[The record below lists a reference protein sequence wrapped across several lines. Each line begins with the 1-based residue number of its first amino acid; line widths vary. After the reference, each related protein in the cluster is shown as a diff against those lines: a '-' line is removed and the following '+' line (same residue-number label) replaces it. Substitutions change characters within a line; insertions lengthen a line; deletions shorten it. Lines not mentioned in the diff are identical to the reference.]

1 MTTYEKLKQLLN
13 DADLRRKLTDHINCD
28 KVRLKLIELDKL
40 YHELDL
46 QVIKIVDD
54 REVLKYTDSFAFEL
68 NDLDSLFFFTIRFK
82 EYVSPHQAL
91 EIAKT
96 GQLIEDHLRASL

>member
-13 DADLRRKLTDHINCD
+13 DADLQRKLTDHLDCD

-46 QVIKIVDD
+46 QVIQIIDD
-54 REVLKYTDSFAFEL
+54 REVLIYIESFAFQL
-68 NDLDSLFFFTIRFK
+68 TDRDSLLFFDIRFG
-82 EYVSPHQAL
+82 EFVSPSQAL
-91 EIAKT
+91 ETAKT
-96 GQLIEDHLRASL
+96 GLIIENRLKSFL

>member
-13 DADLRRKLTDHINCD
+13 DADLQRKLTDHLACD
-28 KVRLKLIELDKL
+28 KIRLKLIELDKM

-82 EYVSPHQAL
+82 EYVSPRAAL

-96 GQLIEDHLRASL
+96 GQIIEEHLKALL

>member
-1 MTTYEKLKQLLN
+1 MTTYEKLKQLLDDTN
-13 DADLRRKLTDHINCD
+13 LLQTLADHINCD

-68 NDLDSLFFFTIRFK
+68 NDLDSLFFFAIRFD
-82 EYVSPHQAL
+82 EFVSPSQAL
-91 EIAKT
+91 ETAKT
-96 GQLIEDHLRASL
+96 GLIIENRLKSFL

>member
-13 DADLRRKLTDHINCD
+13 DADLQRKLTDHLDCD
-28 KVRLKLIELDKL
+28 KVRLKLIELDRL

-68 NDLDSLFFFTIRFK
+68 NDLDSLFLFAIRFG
-82 EYVSPHQAL
+82 EFVSPRHAL
-91 EIAKT
+91 ETAKT
-96 GQLIEDHLRASL
+96 GQIIEDHLRSSL

>member
-13 DADLRRKLTDHINCD
+13 DADLQRKLTDRLDCD

-68 NDLDSLFFFTIRFK
+68 NDLDSLFFFDIRFD
-82 EYVSPHQAL
+82 EFVSPSQAL
-91 EIAKT
+91 ETAKT
-96 GQLIEDHLRASL
+96 GLIIENRLKSFL